1 MTLYWEEPC
10 KPNGIIT
17 GYIVSYN
24 ITTRTANL
32 HCPVEEPY
40 MTLRMPTDS
49 GCSGTEITEW
59 SAKIYYTLII
69 VPNIR
74 TIVR

>member
-1 MTLYWEEPC
+1 VYLSDGTQR
-10 KPNGIIT
+10 N
-17 GYIVSYN
+17 
-24 ITTRTANL
+24 TTET
-32 HCPVEEPY
+32 
-40 MTLRMPTDS
+40 

-74 TIVR
+74 NIVR

>member
-1 MTLYWEEPC
+1 M
-10 KPNGIIT
+10 
-17 GYIVSYN
+17 S
-24 ITTRTANL
+24 
-32 HCPVEEPY
+32 
-40 MTLRMPTDS
+40 TDS
-49 GCSGTEITEW
+49 GSSGTEITEW